1 MEYWDIHDAELQ
13 ELFNVEEIEHVLDD
27 KSFNLKERTIL
38 KFIINNPTKTY
49 WSIINIFD
57 TRDSKVFKLAIKC
70 TSSEEEREKL
80 KELKSTLVY

>member
-13 ELFNVEEIEHVLDD
+13 ELFNVEEIERALEN

-38 KFIINNPTKTY
+38 KFIINNPTETY

-57 TRDSKVFKLAIKC
+57 TRDNKVFKLAIKC
-70 TSSEEEREKL
+70 TSSEEDIEKL
-80 KELKSTLVY
+80 KERKSTIVY